1 MTMGG
6 VPTVKL
12 PMAIGTQW
20 VAFEEPE
27 VIKRKRTEYMR
38 RFCEENPR
46 NSEVV
51 WMNGAAGW
59 LESTWDTSA
68 KGSMMAS

>member
-1 MTMGG
+1 M
-6 VPTVKL
+6 KL

-59 LESTWDTSA
+59 LESTWETSA
-68 KGSMMAS
+68 KGSITAS